1 MGGTSLGGRLSR
13 HRRNRISYLALLRRS
28 SNYTMHAWYVRVTAL
43 VIIAALVHRQS
54 EQRIGDRA
62 MRRGVHRQ
70 LSALGQRAS
79 PAARYQTALLAV
91 SGLSA
96 QRDQNRW

>member
-43 VIIAALVHRQS
+43 VIIAALS
-54 EQRIGDRA
+54 IGSRSSVLA
-62 MRRGVHRQ
+62 IG
-70 LSALGQRAS
+70 LCLAASLGS
-79 PAARYQTALLAV
+79 YLLWTNERH
-91 SGLSA
+91 L
-96 QRDQNRW
+96 RLRH